1 MIMFKVY
8 GFIQDFT
15 HKYDQLYLLLTQMK
29 FGLHHANLHC
39 TIIGLETYGK
49 SLEINI
55 GSNDFI
61 YYISNNN
68 MVKWRKPLKKWND
81 GVTNRNANYHS
92 GKLIVY
98 HEKNHR
104 HHH

>member
-1 MIMFKVY
+1 MFKVG
-8 GFIQDFT
+8 GFTQDFT
-15 HKYDQLYLLLTQMK
+15 HKYGQLYLLLTQMK

-49 SLEINI
+49 RLEINI

-68 MVKWRKPLKKWND
+68 MAKMTK
-81 GVTNRNANYHS
+81 TF
-92 GKLIVY
+92 
-98 HEKNHR
+98 EK
-104 HHH
+104 

>member
-1 MIMFKVY
+1 
-8 GFIQDFT
+8 
-15 HKYDQLYLLLTQMK
+15 MK

-61 YYISNNN
+61 YCISNNN
-68 MVKWRKPLKKWND
+68 MAKMSKTFEKMND
-81 GVTNRNANYHS
+81 GVTNRKC
-92 GKLIVY
+92 KLSFW
-98 HEKNHR
+98 KTDSMS
-104 HHH
+104 